1 MPPAAKTAAN
11 PDASE
16 APAAETPK
24 ESRLI
29 SASRELAAAKRAQ
42 RKLGAERD
50 ALVEQVH
57 AKEGE
62 YQEACAL
69 LAAARDA
76 VIRLAGADD
85 VEDA

>member
-1 MPPAAKTAAN
+1 MPPAAKNAAN
-11 PDASE
+11 ADTSE
-16 APAAETPK
+16 ASSSEAPK

-50 ALVEQVH
+50 ALVDQVR

-62 YQEACAL
+62 YQEACAI

-76 VIRLAGADD
+76 VISLAGADD